1 MWPRELQHIIINKPI
16 EVTLIQKIIF
26 KTPSWQ
32 EILQQMLKDVFYLFY
47 GGVTMLNIVACFYL
61 LFRRGNA
68 IAPDITSSV
77 RLRRW
82 TAAFFAVSALSHLWN
97 LPVFFLTSGDNVKLC
112 YLVGALLDCMTI
124 GPLALIL
131 LITMLQDRRRPLWPV
146 AVGVAPFVVVMAM
159 CVATRSD
166 ALLQVLYALFVVLA
180 VAITVY
186 MVRALRQYGRWLRD
200 NYADLEHKEVWQ
212 SFVVLAV
219 ILSVLGIYTFDIEG
233 LAYEYFIQ
241 VINVVLIFYLLWRVE
256 TLSDLS
262 IPANDAQEAVDTR
275 SLSAEE
281 HDHSLSMR
289 NNIGP
294 LLKQHC
300 EESRLY
306 LQYDISLTE
315 LAKQIGTNRVYLSQH
330 FAMQGTT
337 YNTYINNLRI
347 KHFISLCNEAAA
359 THQPTTIQQL
369 AYQSGFRS
377 YGTFNTA
384 FKQSMGM
391 TATKWM
397 RIQYR

>member
-1 MWPRELQHIIINKPI
+1 
-16 EVTLIQKIIF
+16 
-26 KTPSWQ
+26 
-32 EILQQMLKDVFYLFY
+32 MLKEAFYLFY

-112 YLVGALLDCMTI
+112 YLVGALLDCMTV
-124 GPLALIL
+124 GPLAIVIL
-131 LITMLQDRRRPLWPV
+131 FAMLQDRRRPLWLVAAMFAPPV
-146 AVGVAPFVVVMAM
+146 IIMAL
-159 CVATRSD
+159 CVAYHSD
-166 ALLQVLYALFVVLA
+166 ALMPILYSYVILLIIGLIIYVVCA
-180 VAITVY
+180 V
-186 MVRALRQYGRWLRD
+186 RQYGLWLRD
-200 NYADLEHKEVWQ
+200 NYSDLEHKEVWQ
-212 SFVVLAV
+212 SFVVLAA
-219 ILSVLGIYTFDIEG
+219 ISLALGLYTFDIEG
-233 LAYEYFIQ
+233 LAYEFAIQ
-241 VINVVLIFYLLWRVE
+241 MLDVILTCYLLWRVE

-262 IPANDAQEAVDTR
+262 ISSDDANEGTVAMAHVEDD
-275 SLSAEE
+275 
-281 HDHSLSMR
+281 DHSLSMR

-347 KHFISLCNEAAA
+347 KHFISLYNEAAA

>member
-1 MWPRELQHIIINKPI
+1 MLEQQVLK
-16 EVTLIQKIIF
+16 TIF
-26 KTPSWQ
+26 
-32 EILQQMLKDVFYLFY
+32 LVFY
-47 GGVTMLNIVACFYL
+47 GAVAALNMSACLYL
-61 LFRRGNA
+61 LLRRSNA
-68 IAPDITSSV
+68 IAPDITSPA

-82 TAAFFAVSALSHLWN
+82 TAAFFAASALSHLWN
-97 LPVFFLTSGDNVKLC
+97 LPVFLLSSPSDVMLS

-166 ALLQVLYALFVVLA
+166 ALLLVLYALFVVLA

-219 ILSVLGIYTFDIEG
+219 ILSGLGIYTFDIEG

-262 IPANDAQEAVDTR
+262 IPANDAQEAVDSR

-281 HDHSLSMR
+281 HDHSLSIR

-300 EESRLY
+300 EESQLY
-306 LQYDISLTE
+306 LQYDISVTE
-315 LAKQIGTNRVYLSQH
+315 LARQIGTNRAYLSRH

-337 YNTYINNLRI
+337 YNAYINSLRI
-347 KHFISLCNEAAA
+347 QHFINLYHEAVTA
-359 THQPTTIQQL
+359 HQSFTVQQL
-369 AYQSGFRS
+369 AHRSGFRS
-377 YGTFNTA
+377 YGTFNAA
-384 FKQSMGM
+384 FKLTKGM
-391 TATKWM
+391 TATEWM
-397 RIQYR
+397 RSMVE

>member
-1 MWPRELQHIIINKPI
+1 
-16 EVTLIQKIIF
+16 
-26 KTPSWQ
+26 
-32 EILQQMLKDVFYLFY
+32 
-47 GGVTMLNIVACFYL
+47 
-61 LFRRGNA
+61 
-68 IAPDITSSV
+68 
-77 RLRRW
+77 
-82 TAAFFAVSALSHLWN
+82 
-97 LPVFFLTSGDNVKLC
+97 
-112 YLVGALLDCMTI
+112 
-124 GPLALIL
+124 
-131 LITMLQDRRRPLWPV
+131 
-146 AVGVAPFVVVMAM
+146 
-159 CVATRSD
+159 
-166 ALLQVLYALFVVLA
+166 
-180 VAITVY
+180 
-186 MVRALRQYGRWLRD
+186 
-200 NYADLEHKEVWQ
+200 VWQ
-212 SFVVLAV
+212 SFVVLAA
-219 ILSVLGIYTFDIEG
+219 ISLGLGLYTFDIAG
-233 LAYEYFIQ
+233 LAYEFAIQ
-241 VINVVLIFYLLWRVE
+241 MLDIILTCYLLWRVE

-262 IPANDAQEAVDTR
+262 ISSDDANEGTVAMAHVEDD
-275 SLSAEE
+275 
-281 HDHSLSMR
+281 DHSLSMR

-347 KHFISLCNEAAA
+347 KHFISLYNEAAA

>member
-1 MWPRELQHIIINKPI
+1 MLDII
-16 EVTLIQKIIF
+16 
-26 KTPSWQ
+26 
-32 EILQQMLKDVFYLFY
+32 
-47 GGVTMLNIVACFYL
+47 
-61 LFRRGNA
+61 
-68 IAPDITSSV
+68 
-77 RLRRW
+77 
-82 TAAFFAVSALSHLWN
+82 
-97 LPVFFLTSGDNVKLC
+97 LTC
-112 YLVGALLDCMTI
+112 
-124 GPLALIL
+124 
-131 LITMLQDRRRPLWPV
+131 
-146 AVGVAPFVVVMAM
+146 
-159 CVATRSD
+159 
-166 ALLQVLYALFVVLA
+166 
-180 VAITVY
+180 
-186 MVRALRQYGRWLRD
+186 
-200 NYADLEHKEVWQ
+200 
-212 SFVVLAV
+212 
-219 ILSVLGIYTFDIEG
+219 
-233 LAYEYFIQ
+233 
-241 VINVVLIFYLLWRVE
+241 YLLWRVE

-262 IPANDAQEAVDTR
+262 ISSDDANEGTVAMTHVEDDDR
-275 SLSAEE
+275 
-281 HDHSLSMR
+281 SLSMR

-347 KHFISLCNEAAA
+347 KHFISLYNEAAA